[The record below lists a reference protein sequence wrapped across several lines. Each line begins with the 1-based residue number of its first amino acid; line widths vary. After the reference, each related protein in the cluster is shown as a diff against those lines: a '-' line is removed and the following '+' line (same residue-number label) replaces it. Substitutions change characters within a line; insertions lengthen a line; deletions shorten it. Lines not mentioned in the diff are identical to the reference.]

1 MNTTLS
7 IINKD
12 LNLQNQKVLVYLRA
26 QDNSSN
32 WETSAW
38 QACAPQP
45 GGGSYT
51 LDSINNTV
59 GAYVNYAN
67 GKGKTA
73 LQDIPLQNMSAI
85 KENGNEV
92 CLEAPQPDATDL
104 TAQQCGV
111 INLTT
116 KSDVKVVWCLNG
128 SSVCRPV
135 DPMYNDGISSFEL
148 MQKVYFTIGS
158 LIETDTFRVQ
168 NWTKLQAIDIPA
180 DLVSADIVVSL
191 DHKTNKAVFTLA
203 NPLYN

>member
-1 MNTTLS
+1 MNTTLT

-12 LNLQNQKVLVYLRA
+12 LNLKSQKVLVYLRA
-26 QDNSSN
+26 QNNSSN
-32 WETSAW
+32 WETAAW

-59 GAYVNYAN
+59 GAYVSFAG

-85 KENGNEV
+85 EEAGNEV
-92 CLEAPQPDATDL
+92 CLDAAQPNEVDL

-116 KSDVKVVWCLNG
+116 KSDVKVIWCLNG

-135 DPMYNDGISSFEL
+135 DPMFNEGISSFEL

-168 NWTKLQAIDIPA
+168 NWTKLQSIDIPA
-180 DLVSADIVVSL
+180 DLVSADIVVSV
-191 DHKTNKAVFTLA
+191 DHKTNKPVFALENA
-203 NPLYN
+203 LYN

>member
-1 MNTTLS
+1 MNTTLT
-7 IINKD
+7 IKNKD
-12 LNLQNQKVLVYLRA
+12 LDLQTQKVLVYLRP
-26 QDNSSN
+26 QENSSN

-51 LDSINNTV
+51 LDSINNMV

-73 LQDIPLQNMSAI
+73 LQNIPLQNMSTI

-92 CLEAPQPDATDL
+92 CLEVAQPDTANL
-104 TAQQCGV
+104 TAQQCGA
-111 INLTT
+111 INLTSQ
-116 KSDVKVVWCLNG
+116 SDVKVVWCLNG

-135 DPMYNDGISSFEL
+135 DPMFNDGISSFEL
-148 MQKVYFTIGS
+148 MQKVYFTIGN
-158 LIETDTFRVQ
+158 LVETDTFRVQ
-168 NWTKLQAIDIPA
+168 NWTKLQSIEIPA

-191 DHKTNKAVFTLA
+191 DHKTNKAVFKLE